1 MRPPAYRPHRPGLVG
16 CHAQDT
22 MVRAGHSEEKA
33 PLICRHSDWAG
44 GRRSRAGLGRM
55 VHAARERGSGGAEVV
70 QGA

>member
-1 MRPPAYRPHRPGLVG
+1 
-16 CHAQDT
+16 
-22 MVRAGHSEEKA
+22 MVRADQSEEKA
-33 PLICRHSDWAG
+33 PLIYRHSDWAG